1 MISFIGAG
9 SMASAIIR
17 GAINSGVNPSEIT
30 ATNRTRASSV
40 ELSKELGIN
49 SFNQET
55 DPHANIKAVRDAKMV
70 VLGVKPYQI
79 LETIDEIAEH
89 LNPGTVVVSVAA
101 GITIDAMQEK
111 LPGKAVFRVM
121 PNTPSMIG
129 IGVSGVAW
137 GKHCDQQHINSVIEL
152 FDTVGEVIQCPEE
165 QIDALSTISGSG
177 PAYVFY
183 FLEQFEK
190 LALEYGFDKQQAAT
204 MVRQT
209 FLGATELAIR
219 SGSNPQELRAKVT
232 SPNGTTEKAIEVFEN
247 EKLGEVFD
255 AATKAALKRARQIA
269 GLEG

>member
-9 SMASAIIR
+9 SMSSAIIR
-17 GAINSGVNPSEIT
+17 GAINSGYDPSEIT
-30 ATNRTRASSV
+30 ATKRSRASSV
-40 ELSKELGIN
+40 ELAKELGIN
-49 SFNQET
+49 IFNQET
-55 DPHANIKAVRDAKMV
+55 DPQANIKAVKDAKMV

-79 LETIDEIAEH
+79 LETIDEISEA
-89 LNPGTVVVSVAA
+89 LSPGTVVVSVAA

-129 IGVSGVAW
+129 IGVSGISAGV
-137 GKHCDQQHINSVIEL
+137 HCDQQHIDSVTKL
-152 FDTVGEVIQCPEE
+152 FDTVGAVIECPES

-183 FLEQFEK
+183 FIEQFEK
-190 LALEYGFDKQQAAT
+190 LALDYGFTEQQAAV

-219 SGSNPQELRAKVT
+219 GGSSPAELRARVT
-232 SPNGTTEKAIEVFEN
+232 SPNGTTEKAIEVFEDKDLHQIFT
-247 EKLGEVFD
+247 E
-255 AATKAALKRARQIA
+255 ASAAALKRARQIA

>member
-1 MISFIGAG
+1 
-9 SMASAIIR
+9 MASAIIR
-17 GAINSGVNPSEIT
+17 GAINSGYDPGQIT
-30 ATNRTRASSV
+30 ATNRSRASSV

-49 SFNQET
+49 SFNLET

-79 LETIDEIAEH
+79 LETIDEILDA
-89 LNPGTVVVSVAA
+89 LNPGTVIVSVAG

-129 IGVSGVAW
+129 MGVSGIAA
-137 GKHCDQQHINSVIEL
+137 GKHCDQQHIDSVVKL
-152 FDTVGEVIQCPEE
+152 FESVGEVIQCSEN

-183 FLEQFEK
+183 FIEQFEK
-190 LALEYGFDKQQAAT
+190 LAIEYGFSKQQAAV

-209 FLGATELAIR
+209 FLGASELAIR
-219 SGSNPQELRAKVT
+219 GGSSPEELRAKVT

-247 EKLGEVFD
+247 KDLHQIFSE
-255 AATKAALKRARQIA
+255 ASAAALKRARQIA

>member
-1 MISFIGAG
+1 
-9 SMASAIIR
+9 MASAIIR
-17 GAINSGVNPSEIT
+17 GAINSGYDPQQIT
-30 ATNRTRASSV
+30 ATNRSRASSV
-40 ELSKELGIN
+40 ELAKELGIN
-49 SFNQET
+49 SFNLET
-55 DPHANIKAVRDAKMV
+55 DPHANIKAVREAKMV

-79 LETIDEIAEH
+79 LETIDEILDA
-89 LNPGTVVVSVAA
+89 LSPGTVVVSVAG

-129 IGVSGVAW
+129 MGVSGIAA
-137 GKHCDQQHINSVIEL
+137 GKHCDQQHIDSVVKL
-152 FDTVGEVIQCPEE
+152 FESVGVVIQCPEN

-183 FLEQFEK
+183 FIEQFEK
-190 LALEYGFDKQQAAT
+190 MAIEYGFDKQQAAL

-209 FLGATELAIR
+209 FLGASELAIR
-219 SGSNPQELRAKVT
+219 GGSSPEELRAKVT

-247 EKLGEVFD
+247 KDLHQIFSE
-255 AATKAALKRARQIA
+255 ASAAALKRARQIA